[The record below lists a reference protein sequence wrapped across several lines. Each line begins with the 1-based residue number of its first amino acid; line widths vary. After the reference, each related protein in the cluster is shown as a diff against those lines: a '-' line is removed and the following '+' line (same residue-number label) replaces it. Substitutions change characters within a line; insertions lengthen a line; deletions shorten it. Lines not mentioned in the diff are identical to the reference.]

1 MNDSL
6 NISTDLKMN
15 ALYEP
20 EAVAFSFETVGWQI
34 LFAVAGVLILVGLF
48 FITRRY
54 IRNAYRRKAVAL
66 VQVISDRYNSK
77 QDVQC
82 FTDLMV
88 VLKQVA
94 MTTYGRT
101 HVADLSGIEWL
112 RFLEEKGQ
120 ETPFSKLESIWN
132 QALYKND
139 APSHEDALSVFGL
152 AKKWIKT
159 HA

>member
-6 NISTDLKMN
+6 NISTDLKMK

-34 LFAVAGVLILVGLF
+34 LLIVVGVLILVGLF
-48 FITRRY
+48 FITRSY

-66 VQVISDRYNSK
+66 VQVISVRYNSK
-77 QDVQC
+77 QDVYC

-101 HVADLSGIEWL
+101 QVADLSGMEWL
-112 RFLEEKGQ
+112 QFLEEKGK
-120 ETPFSKLESIWN
+120 ETPFSKFGSIWN
-132 QALYKND
+132 QALYKNE
-139 APSHEDALSVFGL
+139 APSNEDALSLFGL

-159 HA
+159 HV